1 MRSVTVDDIL
11 NTGYESLYEILDKT
25 RRAARRRAQTTG
37 YRKSW
42 AASQYTGEPI
52 DRNWAGI
59 DYVEFLDLR
68 TDAVIRSKTRVQAI
82 VRLRLRAFVEEFGG
96 KGRGQFTISDVM
108 DRFEIDHK
116 TAAHMVKKFN
126 KLFGT
131 QTAEIDRTGLGHVVD
146 QEARYTLNLDF
157 CPSDDA
163 YQGCD
168 TGPAKPF
175 DREAAKV
182 RRAAYEARRAAQ
194 RAAYLSTLSAEAGG
208 TAE

>member
-1 MRSVTVDDIL
+1 MHSITHAEL
-11 NTGYESLYEILDKT
+11 QQAGYEKLFEILLPEK
-25 RRAARRRAQTTG
+25 RAARRRAHTTG

-42 AASQYTGEPI
+42 AATQYTGEPV
-52 DRNWAGI
+52 DRNFAGI
-59 DYVEFLDLR
+59 DYAEFLDLR
-68 TDAVIRSKTRVQAI
+68 TDSVVRSKTRVQAI
-82 VRLRLRAFVEEFGG
+82 IRLRLRAFVEEFGG

-116 TAAHMVKKFN
+116 TATHMVKKFN

-131 QTAEIDRTGLGHVVD
+131 QTAEIDRAGLGHVVG

-194 RAAYLSTLSAEAGG
+194 RAAYLETLSRARG

>member
-25 RRAARRRAQTTG
+25 RRAARRRAHTTG

-42 AASQYTGEPI
+42 AVTQYTGAPI

-68 TDAVIRSKTRVQAI
+68 TGEAIRSKTRVQAI

-96 KGRGQFTISDVM
+96 QGKGQFQISDVM
-108 DRFEIDHK
+108 ERFEIDHK
-116 TAAHMVKKFN
+116 TATHMVKKFN

-131 QTAEIDRTGLGHVVD
+131 QTAEIDRAGLGHVVG

-157 CPSDDA
+157 LTSDDA
-163 YQGCD
+163 YQGCS
-168 TGPAKPF
+168 TGPARPF

-194 RAAYLSTLSAEAGG
+194 RAAYLARGG
-208 TAE
+208 TE

>member
-25 RRAARRRAQTTG
+25 RRVARRRAHTTA

-42 AASQYTGEPI
+42 AATQYSGAPV

-68 TDAVIRSKTRVQAI
+68 TSSVIRSKTRVQAI

-96 KGRGQFTISDVM
+96 PDNDQFRISDVM
-108 DRFEIDHK
+108 DRFGIDHK
-116 TAAHMVKKFN
+116 TALHMVKKFN

-131 QTAEIDRTGLGHVVD
+131 QTAEIDRTGLGYVVG

-157 CPSDDA
+157 LPTDDA
-163 YQGCD
+163 YQGCS

-175 DREAAKV
+175 DREAAKA

-194 RAAYLSTLSAEAGG
+194 RAAYLETLEAEAGG
-208 TAE
+208 TVE

>member
-11 NTGYESLYEILDKT
+11 NSGYESLYEILDKT
-25 RRAARRRAQTTG
+25 RRVARRRAHTTK

-42 AASQYTGEPI
+42 AATQYTGEPI
-52 DRNWAGI
+52 DRNFAGI
-59 DYVEFLDLR
+59 DYVEFLNLR
-68 TDAVIRSKTRVQAI
+68 TDSVIRSKTRVQAI

-96 KGRGQFTISDVM
+96 RGKGQFQISDVM
-108 DRFEIDHK
+108 ARFEIDHN
-116 TAAHMVKKFN
+116 TALHMVKKFN

-131 QTAEIDRTGLGHVVD
+131 QTAEIDRIGLGHVVG

-157 CPSDDA
+157 LPTDDA

-168 TGPAKPF
+168 SGPAKPF
-175 DREAAKV
+175 DRAAAKA

-194 RAAYLSTLSAEAGG
+194 RAAYLATLDAEAGG
-208 TAE
+208 TVE